1 MRLCL
6 PCKRSQRMSSM
17 RNTLIWPYHMV
28 VRTGSISALTRTSAP
43 AEIRTDQL
51 IWYRRL
57 LKLRVIQR

>member
-1 MRLCL
+1 
-6 PCKRSQRMSSM
+6 M

-28 VRTGSISALTRTSAP
+28 VRTGSISALTRTRAP
-43 AEIRTDQL
+43 AKIRTDQL